1 MVPQPD
7 FSGWATKYGLKCTDG
22 RVILKGAFAHNNGAM
37 IPLVWQHQQNT
48 PTNVLGHV
56 ILEHQDEGVRAHGYF
71 NQTAEGQHAKQLVY
85 HGDISKLSIY
95 ANRLKETPRK
105 EVQHGEIREASLV
118 MAGANPG
125 AVITD
130 VYVQHGDDL
139 VPVEGEIV
147 IYLGDDE
154 VIKHSDDLQH
164 AGDPA
169 GNVDD
174 HTDDNEEAQDEGL
187 DDNDDISIADVF
199 ESMSPLQQQAVHAL
213 VGAAMEHS
221 DELNHSAADGLN
233 EDSTANDVFETLN
246 EVQKN
251 TVFALIG
258 AALEHSANDK
268 EGGSAVTDTHRNV
281 FDQTGAAPAVGQ
293 PSSWK
298 SLQHAEEAQKEI
310 FAAARSGGSLKAAVM
325 EYGLAHNIND
335 ISTLFPY
342 DQPVTDTPEW
352 ITRRMEWVAAVLNGV
367 HKTPFS
373 RIRSW
378 TANLTFDD
386 ARAKGYIKGNIKKEQ
401 FFEVAKRTT
410 SPQTVYKKQKLD
422 RDDILDITEFDV
434 VQWLQS
440 ELRIMLDEELARA
453 ILVGDGRDIDDDD
466 KINPAN
472 VRPILGDDALYV
484 TNLEVDLTSSGTS
497 ADDIVD
503 AVVTG
508 MRYYRGS
515 GNPVMYTTLPY
526 LSKLLLVK
534 DTLGRRLY
542 ANRGEVASAMGIA
555 DIIPCEALEA
565 TPGLIG
571 IIVNLTDY
579 TVGQDKGGQVS
590 MFDFFDIDYNQ
601 QKYLI
606 ETRLSGAMTKYRG
619 AITIQEFT
627 GGGGILPDPTVPTFN
642 TSTGVVTIPV
652 TSHVTYVVVDDTDG
666 SEGSTLSSGA
676 QSAISSGAT
685 VHIRAK
691 AASTYVFVDDQSN
704 DWHFTRS

>member
-1 MVPQPD
+1 MADPKPD
-7 FSGWATKYGLKCTDG
+7 FSGWVTRYGLKCSDG
-22 RVILKGAFAHNNGAM
+22 RTIQKHAFAHNDGQTV
-37 IPLVWQHQQNT
+37 PLVWQHQHNT
-48 PTNVLGHV
+48 PSNVLGHV
-56 ILEHQDEGVRAHGYF
+56 ILQHMDDGVRGHAFF
-71 NQTAEGQHAKQLVY
+71 NGTPEAQHAKELVS
-85 HGDISKLSIY
+85 HGDITRLSIY
-95 ANRLKETPRK
+95 ANKLEEQGKNVK
-105 EVQHGEIREASLV
+105 HGEIREASLV

-125 AVITD
+125 ATID
-130 VYVQHGDDL
+130 PLFIQHGEDL
-139 VPVEGEIV
+139 VPLDGEFITYV
-147 IYLGDDE
+147 GEDYALE
-154 VIKHSDDLQH
+154 H
-164 AGDPA
+164 AGTGTPA
-169 GNVDD
+169 DNVNDV
-174 HTDDNEEAQDEGL
+174 TDDNDEV
-187 DDNDDISIADVF
+187 DDVEDNDEISIEDVF
-199 ESMSPLQQQAVHAL
+199 KSMTPVQQEAVYAM
-213 VGAAMEHS
+213 VGAAAQHS
-221 DELNHSAADGLN
+221 DATADLP
-233 EDSTANDVFETLN
+233 EDATADDVMKTLT
-246 EVQKN
+246 EIQHD
-251 TVFALIG
+251 TVYALIG
-258 AALEHSANDK
+258 AALKHGNDNQ
-268 EGGSAVTDTHRNV
+268 EGGSAVTGMHRNV
-281 FDQTGAAPAVGQ
+281 FDQTADPSAVGQ
-293 PSSWK
+293 PVTGWRGVISHDDMK
-298 SLQHAEEAQKEI
+298 DI
-310 FAAARSGGSLKAAVM
+310 FAAAKGGSLRDAVKD
-325 EYGLAHNIND
+325 YALQHNIND

-352 ITRRMEWVAAVLNGV
+352 ITRRMEWVAAVLQGV

-386 ARAKGYIKGNIKKEQ
+386 ARAKGYIKGNVKKEQ

-434 VQWLQS
+434 VEWLQT

-453 ILVGDGRDIDDDD
+453 ILVGDGRDIADDD
-466 KINPAN
+466 KINPLN
-472 VRPILGDDALYV
+472 VRPILGDDPLYV

-542 ANRGEVASAMGIA
+542 ANRGEVASAMGIS

-571 IIVNLTDY
+571 VIVNLTDY
-579 TVGQDKGGQVS
+579 TIGQDKGGQVS

-619 AITIQEFT
+619 AITVQEFT
-627 GGGGILPDPTVPTFN
+627 GSGGILADPTVPTFN
-642 TSTGVVTIPV
+642 TTTGVVTIPTV
-652 TSHVTYVVVDDTDG
+652 AHVTYVIVDDTNNT
-666 SEGSTLSSGA
+666 EGSALSSGA

-691 AASTYVFVDDQSN
+691 AATNYVFVDDQSN